1 MLVVIVITL
10 YVIIFVERVNVW
22 RFFMFWLLVI
32 CNILLTLWQI
42 FFIDNLGSH
51 LTVFNN
57 WWGKH
62 SKVRRYVLLKQIL
75 FNSMEDDFDMY
86 FAEKCGSSFILI
98 LFICNMLS
106 NVYSLL
112 VALSS
117 IALNR
122 FNESFSLLEGQLAFN
137 LALSIIFVI
146 WLFQYIHAHHLQKL
160 RLFLDLFI
168 PKGKFIYQILPV
180 SKNRYLVK
188 AVAELFELT
197 DNQLKLFFAVFADQ
211 GELLDQMALAN
222 KVLKRKDACQMLSN
236 NKLLLIEMKNFYNAV
251 LAKINQGLLT
261 VNELDEKQSV
271 MAKQVKNLKAYK
283 NGDKFVKQ
291 FQVIKELHGK

>member
-1 MLVVIVITL
+1 
-10 YVIIFVERVNVW
+10 
-22 RFFMFWLLVI
+22 
-32 CNILLTLWQI
+32 
-42 FFIDNLGSH
+42 
-51 LTVFNN
+51 
-57 WWGKH
+57 
-62 SKVRRYVLLKQIL
+62 
-75 FNSMEDDFDMY
+75 MEDDFDMY

-98 LFICNMLS
+98 FFICNMLS

-146 WLFQYIHAHHLQKL
+146 WLFQYIHAHHLRKL
-160 RLFLDLFI
+160 QLFLDLFV
-168 PKGKFIYQILPV
+168 PKGKFIFQILPV
-180 SKNRYLVK
+180 PEDRSSAKG
-188 AVAELFELT
+188 VAKLFELT

-211 GELLDQMALAN
+211 GELLDRMVLTN
-222 KVLKRKDACQMLSN
+222 KVLKRKDICQMLSN
-236 NKLLLIEMKNFYNAV
+236 NKQLLREMNSLYDAI

-261 VNELDEKQSV
+261 VKELDKKQSV

-291 FQVIKELHGK
+291 FQVIKELYGK

>member
-1 MLVVIVITL
+1 
-10 YVIIFVERVNVW
+10 
-22 RFFMFWLLVI
+22 MFWFLLI

-75 FNSMEDDFDMY
+75 FNSKEDDFDMY

-122 FNESFSLLEGQLAFN
+122 FGDGFSLLEGQFTFN

-160 RLFLDLFI
+160 QLFLDLFV
-168 PKGKFIYQILPV
+168 PKGKFVFQILPI
-180 SKNRYLVK
+180 SENQYSSK
-188 AVAELFELT
+188 AVVKLFELT

-211 GELLDQMALAN
+211 GELLDRMSLTN
-222 KVLKRKDACQMLSN
+222 KILKRKDVCQMLSN
-236 NKLLLIEMKNFYNAV
+236 NKQLLREMNNLYDAV

-261 VNELDEKQSV
+261 VKKLEEKQSV
-271 MAKQVKNLKAYK
+271 ANKQIEHLKARR
-283 NGDKFVKQ
+283 NGDKFVRQ
-291 FQVIKELHGK
+291 FEVIKELHGGK

>member
-1 MLVVIVITL
+1 
-10 YVIIFVERVNVW
+10 
-22 RFFMFWLLVI
+22 MFWFLLI

-75 FNSMEDDFDMY
+75 FNSKEDDFDMY
-86 FAEKCGSSFILI
+86 FAEKFGSSFILI

-122 FNESFSLLEGQLAFN
+122 FGDSFSLLEGQFTFN
-137 LALSIIFVI
+137 LVLSIIFAI
-146 WLFQYIHAHHLQKL
+146 WLFQYIHSRHLRKL
-160 RLFLDLFI
+160 QLFLDLFV
-168 PKGKFIYQILPV
+168 PKGKFIFQILPV
-180 SKNRYLVK
+180 PEDRSSAK
-188 AVAELFELT
+188 AVVKLFELT

-211 GELLDQMALAN
+211 GELLDRMALAN
-222 KVLKRKDACQMLSN
+222 KVLKRKDACQMLTD
-236 NKLLLIEMKNFYNAV
+236 NKQLLREMNSLYDAI